1 MLHPRTTAPVEVA
14 PGTSTWRGWVR
25 WRECSR
31 SRKHQR
37 ENMSYSKFHMKCVVS
52 LTLAICCAT
61 ALAASAVENRYQ
73 QATILKIEQRATTRV
88 LYYVVDTPITKE
100 DPYYEVS
107 LQLKDAEYEARYTP
121 RHKDDTLPEE
131 WTSGAKVQAR

>member
-1 MLHPRTTAPVEVA
+1 
-14 PGTSTWRGWVR
+14 
-25 WRECSR
+25 
-31 SRKHQR
+31 
-37 ENMSYSKFHMKCVVS
+37 MSYSKFHMKCVVS

-73 QATILKIEQRATTRV
+73 QATILNIEQRATTRV

-131 WTSGAKVQAR
+131 WTSGAKVQARVQGRHLFLKASGASELQLVIVKRKPLLSNVVPGTASK